1 MSKGGPTLNE
11 ALKAAGLHH
20 RPAPSHYRT
29 GIREI
34 VRTNDG
40 EVVYTGRADDV
51 WKWLHR
57 QRLC

>member
-1 MSKGGPTLNE
+1 MNLTLNE
-11 ALKAAGLHH
+11 TLKALGFHH

-29 GIREI
+29 GLREI
-34 VRTNDG
+34 VRDSDS
-40 EVVYTGRADDV
+40 EVVFTGRADDV